1 MSLQVSTIA
10 EFMSRGTLSTSN
22 NERAYFDKI
31 LLGVVIILIA
41 IGMIMVTSSS
51 MYYAQNTFNGHSYHF
66 INRHIVY
73 LVISLFVAALV
84 LTQPIIRW
92 QKYGPY
98 LLVVGIL
105 FLIIV
110 LFAGKS
116 VNGSRRWLSLGPLT
130 FQVSEVIKLF
140 VVVYL
145 AGYLVRRT
153 DEIQNQLAGFVKP
166 LIVLVLI
173 SGLLILEPDFGATVV
188 ILSTSLAMLFL
199 GGAKLWQFIGL
210 VITVGFT
217 LAGLVIYKPY
227 RLKRILTFM
236 DPWAEQFG
244 DGYQLTQ
251 SLIAFGRGNIFG
263 EGLGNSLQKLSYL
276 PEAHTDFIFAVL
288 AEEQGLIG
296 VFAVLFLFFILFY
309 RSMKIGRMALMQQR
323 AYSAYLAYGIGF
335 WLTFQALINI
345 GVTSGALPTKGLTLP
360 FVSYGGNSLLVCSI
374 AIAILLRID
383 YENRLVSN
391 KFLNAE
397 DSEIKYR
404 IETSKKQST
413 KETKRKR

>member
-1 MSLQVSTIA
+1 MSFQVSTINN
-10 EFMSRGTLSTSN
+10 FLSLDNSSKKFLSNTYFDRTLLST
-22 NERAYFDKI
+22 
-31 LLGVVIILIA
+31 VIILIA
-41 IGMIMVTSSS
+41 IGLVMVTSSS
-51 MYYAQNTFNGHSYHF
+51 MYYAQNIFNGHSYHF

-73 LVISLFVAALV
+73 LLVSFIAASLV

-98 LLVVGIL
+98 LLVIGI
-105 FLIIV
+105 FLLVLV
-110 LFAGKS
+110 LFAGKT
-116 VNGSRRWLSLGPLT
+116 VNGSKRWLGVGALT

-166 LIVLVLI
+166 LIVLALI
-173 SGLLILEPDFGATVV
+173 SALLLLEPDFGATVV

-210 VITVGFT
+210 ATTVGAT
-217 LAGLVIYKPY
+217 LAGIAISQPY
-227 RLKRILTFM
+227 RLERIMTFM
-236 DPWAEQFG
+236 DPWADPFG
-244 DGYQLTQ
+244 AGYQLTQ

-263 EGLGNSLQKLSYL
+263 QGLGNSLQKLSYL
-276 PEAHTDFIFAVL
+276 PEAHTDFVFAVL

-296 VFAVLFLFFILFY
+296 VFIILFLFFVLFY
-309 RSMKIGRMALMQQR
+309 RSMKIGRVALIQQR

-360 FVSYGGNSLLVCSI
+360 FVSYGGNSLLICSV
-374 AIAILLRID
+374 AVAILLRVD
-383 YENRLVSN
+383 FENRLVE
-391 KFLNAE
+391 KKLLNAE
-397 DSEIKYR
+397 DTEIKYSNS
-404 IETSKKQST
+404 TNSTAKNKSKK
-413 KETKRKR
+413 RKS